1 MKPELSGCL
10 QLELE
15 ALESHFVSALGTE
28 LWSSERAVHLITV
41 DLSLKPC
48 TVLFLTYTFI
58 ILFYIGLLFK
68 YNLSK

>member
-1 MKPELSGCL
+1 MKPEFSGRL

-28 LWSSERAVHLITV
+28 LRSSERAVHLITV
-41 DLSLKPC
+41 DLSLEPH
-48 TVLFLTYTFI
+48 TVLFLTYTFL